1 MLAALLCNL
10 EQTGPILRDRRPTAS
25 LRDVEK
31 AAKRIEEVLFP
42 SVIPG
47 KTKAK
52 VKRAL
57 ERICEYNA
65 LQTVEMPKLEGAL
78 QQTQAAIADIQSLMQ
93 DLGEPQWLIEMR
105 VMLESLTIIA
115 VALNDDEEALLL
127 LM

>member
-10 EQTGPILRDRRPTAS
+10 EREAGPILRDRRPTAS

-57 ERICEYNA
+57 ERVYEYNA
-65 LQTVEMPKLEGAL
+65 LQTVEMPKL
-78 QQTQAAIADIQSLMQ
+78 
-93 DLGEPQWLIEMR
+93 
-105 VMLESLTIIA
+105 
-115 VALNDDEEALLL
+115 
-127 LM
+127 